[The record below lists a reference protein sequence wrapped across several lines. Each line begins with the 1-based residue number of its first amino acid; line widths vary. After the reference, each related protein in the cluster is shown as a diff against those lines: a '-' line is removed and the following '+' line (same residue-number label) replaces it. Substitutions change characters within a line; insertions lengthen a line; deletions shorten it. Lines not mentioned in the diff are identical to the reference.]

1 MSVSRGAGHLQTAAH
16 CVACLHVH
24 AQEHTYQG
32 SKVTVRLRLVRDGA
46 AADGSPSPGDV
57 CVRVALANC
66 LLMILFT
73 DHHPAHMRG
82 TVGRDMSCVLLPAAA
97 AAPPR

>member
-1 MSVSRGAGHLQTAAH
+1 MITETNMMAKMQNNHIKIAH

-57 CVRVALANC
+57 CVRIALANC

-73 DHHPAHMRG
+73 DHHPP
-82 TVGRDMSCVLLPAAA
+82 T
-97 AAPPR
+97 